1 MRLAVAQL
9 DTSALVPGDA
19 ARRLLDAAR
28 MASGGGARLLVC
40 PYAALSY
47 PIALDGPDQLDYAL
61 ELTQAIATLAQ
72 EAPLPLLVCGG
83 VDVNGFSGNVAF
95 FIHDGAVDPVAVG
108 AGAKEMIGAAPGFD
122 VDDVRF
128 VVACTYDDLDKYAD
142 EGVDTDVVVFASAH
156 GFAATDALS
165 AMGVGYSEGYLSDIA
180 RDLDAW
186 LVGAASLGGYGE
198 DVYCGASFVVA
209 PWGELAA
216 RAPAFE
222 EQLFVYDIDPDTEGP
237 LETPPEPVFFDRPLM
252 MWLALG
258 LGLSDVLKAQ
268 NTEDVALTLDG
279 SLASTLCCVLASDA
293 LGPMHVHALMPCTLD
308 ENRAARA
315 REVAAT
321 LGVHVHAPDA
331 KLARLAKDEVTLGV
345 IAQIELARLSDALG
359 ALPLV
364 PYDKTGL
371 ALEADG
377 LLMRAG
383 WLAPLGDVYRL
394 DLVELARLRN
404 TISPVVPRE
413 TMREVAVPV
422 LENLGD
428 VAASAR
434 GQLEFI
440 DTVLMGRVEGMR
452 SPSELVHAYGHA
464 PAVTAIVRC
473 LADMAPA
480 RRGVWVLRASTRTL
494 SDMVQPLG
502 LVWRNR
508 AHETSVESRIDALM
522 SQIGSGSVPVSDEA
536 QVRDMVNM
544 LNELVGSGPAPTP
557 RINPLMW
564 GMPFSEN

>member
-28 MASGGGARLLVC
+28 MAHGGGARLMVC

-47 PIALDGPDQLDYAL
+47 PIALDAPDQLDYAL
-61 ELTQAIATLAQ
+61 ELTQAIAAMAQ

-83 VDVNGFSGNVAF
+83 IDVNGFSGNVAF
-95 FIHDGAVDPVAVG
+95 FVHDGSVDPIAVG
-108 AGAKEMIGAAPGFD
+108 SRTKEIVGAAPGFD
-122 VDDVRF
+122 VDGVRF
-128 VVACTYDDLDKYAD
+128 VVACTYDDLDKYAE
-142 EGVDTDVVVFASAH
+142 EGVDADIVVFAGAH

-165 AMGVGYSEGYLSDIA
+165 AMGAGYSEGYLSDIA

-198 DVYCGASFVVA
+198 DIYCGASCVVA
-209 PWGELAA
+209 PWGDLAA
-216 RAPAFE
+216 SAPAFE
-222 EQLFVYDIDPDTEGP
+222 EQLFMYDIDPDTEGP
-237 LETPPEPVFFDRPLM
+237 LETTPEPVFFDRPLM

-258 LGLSDVLKAQ
+258 LGLSDLLKVQ
-268 NTEDVALTLDG
+268 GTEDVALALDG
-279 SLASTLCCVLASDA
+279 SLASSLCCVLASDA
-293 LGPMHVHALMPCTLD
+293 LGPMHVHALVPCTLD
-308 ENRAARA
+308 EARAARA
-315 REVAAT
+315 RELAAT
-321 LGVHVHAPDA
+321 LGVHMHGLDT
-331 KLARLAKDEVTLGV
+331 KLVRLAKDEVTIGV
-345 IAQIELARLSDALG
+345 VAQIELARLSAALG

-364 PYDKTGL
+364 TYDKTGL

-377 LLMRAG
+377 LAMRAG

-413 TMREVAVPV
+413 TMREANVPGLEGLDDVAV
-422 LENLGD
+422 
-428 VAASAR
+428 SAR
-434 GQLEFI
+434 GQLEFV

-464 PAVTAIVRC
+464 SAITAIVRR

-480 RRGVWVLRASTRTL
+480 RRGVWVLRVSTRTL

-502 LVWRNR
+502 LAWRNR
-508 AHETSVESRIDALM
+508 AHEKSVESRIDALM
-522 SQIGSGSVPVSDEA
+522 SQLGSAGVPVSDEA

-544 LNELVGSGPAPTP
+544 LNELVGSAPAPGP